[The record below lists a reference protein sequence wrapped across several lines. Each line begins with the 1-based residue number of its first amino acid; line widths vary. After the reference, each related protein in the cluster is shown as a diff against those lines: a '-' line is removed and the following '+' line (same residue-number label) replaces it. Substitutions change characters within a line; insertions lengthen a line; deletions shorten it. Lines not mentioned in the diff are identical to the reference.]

1 MNLLEVYPGLRRF
14 LQSDWLERLCL
25 GPFGIAR
32 QGVLQVWLG
41 LVRGFGVQGSVVF
54 RGTRQSQ
61 KGSVVVGFRGWDS
74 GIVVYSVFGT

>member
-1 MNLLEVYPGLRRF
+1 M
-14 LQSDWLERLCL
+14 LQ
-25 GPFGIAR
+25 F
-32 QGVLQVWLG
+32 WLG

-74 GIVVYSVFGT
+74 GTVVYSVFGT

>member
-1 MNLLEVYPGLRRF
+1 MKVRSFVALP
-14 LQSDWLERLCL
+14 
-25 GPFGIAR
+25 
-32 QGVLQVWLG
+32 GVLWSSSSFLG